1 MLDSNYWSNRYQTGD
16 TGWNVGKPTTPIKEF
31 VDSLTDKN
39 LKILVPGAG
48 MGYEAA
54 YLWEQGFRKVFVCDW
69 AAEAFEHLKKICPQ
83 FAVNQLITGDF
94 FLINDTFDL
103 IVEQTFFCAIDRNLR
118 PKYAQK
124 TSELLHTE
132 GVLAGLLFNKE
143 FPLAQ
148 PPFGGSIEE
157 YWQYFEPFF
166 DVVKMEECY
175 NSIPSRA
182 GTELW
187 VHLVKR

>member
-39 LKILVPGAG
+39 LKILLPGAG

-103 IVEQTFFCAIDRNLR
+103 ILEQTFFCAIDRNLR

-132 GVLAGLLFNKE
+132 GGAGGSFI
-143 FPLAQ
+143 Q
-148 PPFGGSIEE
+148 QRIPFGATAF
-157 YWQYFEPFF
+157 WWL
-166 DVVKMEECY
+166 
-175 NSIPSRA
+175 N
-182 GTELW
+182 
-187 VHLVKR
+187 

>member
-1 MLDSNYWSNRYQTGD
+1 MLDSNYWSSRYQTGD
-16 TGWNVGKPTTPIKEF
+16 TGWNVGKPTAPIKEF

-39 LKILVPGAG
+39 LKILIPGAG

-54 YLWEQGFRKVFVCDW
+54 YLWEQGFRNVFVCDW
-69 AAEAFEHLKKICPQ
+69 AAEAFGHFKKICPQ
-83 FAVNQLITGDF
+83 FADNQLITGDF
-94 FLINDTFDL
+94 FSINDTFDL
-103 IVEQTFFCAIDRNLR
+103 ILEQTFFCAIDRDLR

-143 FPLAQ
+143 FTLAR

-157 YWQYFEPFF
+157 YRQYFEPFF
-166 DVVKMEECY
+166 EIKKMAECY

>member
-54 YLWEQGFRKVFVCDW
+54 YLWEQGFRNVFVCDW
-69 AAEAFEHLKKICPQ
+69 AAEAFGHLKKICPQ
-83 FAVNQLITGDF
+83 FADSQLITGDF
-94 FLINDTFDL
+94 FSINDAFDL
-103 IVEQTFFCAIDRNLR
+103 ILEQTFFCAIDRNLR

-132 GVLAGLLFNKE
+132 GVLAGLFFNKE

-157 YWQYFEPFF
+157 YRQYFEPFF
-166 DVVKMEECY
+166 DVVKMEECH